1 MRLLQS
7 GSNVEN
13 VLNDKQLTEQPTTLK
28 TLMQKIL
35 VGLRVKILSSLK
47 LSFSTTVF
55 GTT

>member
-47 LSFSTTVF
+47 LSFSATVF